1 MLLDATAVQCA
12 STGHIKMLLKALVC
26 QAKSARGED
35 LALLATRGSRQALFP
50 NQRFTPLLHV
60 MCGLLL
66 LGAFPITVQFA
77 AQSLFTDP
85 ELQELTLLSNCGDIV
100 GCLGRTCNAGAIRGC
115 TKQAQ
120 AFCPLEGRC

>member
-1 MLLDATAVQCA
+1 MRKYRAYQNVIESLA
-12 STGHIKMLLKALVC
+12 C

-60 MCGLLL
+60 VLGLLL

-85 ELQELTLLSNCGDIV
+85 ELQELTLLSICGDIV
-100 GCLGRTCNAGAIRGC
+100 GCFGRTCNTAAIC
-115 TKQAQ
+115 DCMKQAQ
-120 AFCPLEGRC
+120 AIYPLEVRVKAWLNS